1 MSKILIIEDDLSIGE
16 MMAIYLYE
24 DGYEVKRAENGRQGE
39 ALFREFQ
46 PDMIILDLML
56 PDMDG
61 IQLCTTIRHTST
73 IPILMVSAKNEVSDR
88 VKGLQTGAD
97 DYLCKP
103 FSMRELSAR
112 IQALLRR
119 SNAFPPQAPS
129 ASDTPNQQGIHL
141 EFEKRCLYVGGKN
154 IETTFSEFEIMK
166 LFWQNQGRV
175 YSREELLNRVRG
187 FDSQVTER
195 AIDVHIANLR
205 KKIEDDPKE
214 PKHIKTVWGVGYK
227 FLLM

>member
-16 MMAIYLYE
+16 MMSIYLYE

-61 IQLCTTIRHTST
+61 IQLCTTIRHSSN

-119 SNAFPPQAPS
+119 SNAF
-129 ASDTPNQQGIHL
+129 
-141 EFEKRCLYVGGKN
+141 
-154 IETTFSEFEIMK
+154 
-166 LFWQNQGRV
+166 
-175 YSREELLNRVRG
+175 
-187 FDSQVTER
+187 
-195 AIDVHIANLR
+195 
-205 KKIEDDPKE
+205 
-214 PKHIKTVWGVGYK
+214 
-227 FLLM
+227 

>member
-39 ALFREFQ
+39 VLFREFQ

-61 IQLCTTIRHTST
+61 IQLCTTIRHTSN

-119 SNAFPPQAPS
+119 SNAFPSQAPS
-129 ASDTPNQQGIHL
+129 PSDVPNQHGIHL
-141 EFEKRCLYVGGKN
+141 DLEKRCLYVGGKI
-154 IETTFSEFEIMK
+154 IETTFSEYEIMK

-214 PKHIKTVWGVGYK
+214 PKYIKTVWGVGYK